1 MTILPYLKLI
11 EVKEEVTAMR
21 LSELIGWII
30 GALDLAF
37 MVYSMVDF
45 TPFILMV
52 GISLTYIAIIII
64 KNRKLKKKK
73 VELTGFSNLRKQM

>member
-1 MTILPYLKLI
+1 MK
-11 EVKEEVTAMR
+11 
-21 LSELIGWII
+21 LSELLGWII

-37 MVYSMVDF
+37 MVYSIVDF

-52 GISLTYIAIIII
+52 GISLTYIAIMII

-73 VELTGFSNLRKQM
+73 GELNGFLTSKEQM

>member
-1 MTILPYLKLI
+1 MK
-11 EVKEEVTAMR
+11 
-21 LSELIGWII
+21 LSELLGWII

-52 GISLTYIAIIII
+52 GISLTYIAIMII
-64 KNRKLKKKK
+64 KNRKLKKE
-73 VELTGFSNLRKQM
+73 ELTSFPTSKEECD